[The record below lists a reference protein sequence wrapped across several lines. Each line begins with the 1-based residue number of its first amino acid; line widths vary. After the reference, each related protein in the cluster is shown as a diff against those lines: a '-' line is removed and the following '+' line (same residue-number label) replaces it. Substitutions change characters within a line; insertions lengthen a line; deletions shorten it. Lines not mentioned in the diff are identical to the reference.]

1 MKKTAAAL
9 AVLLLLLAAA
19 GAASALELK
28 AGTIRPFADNILT
41 VTSEKGGT
49 LTIEAIS
56 GTVPLKNPVTKMK
69 IKAGKVEIPWNG
81 LTEGGEPLQSGSIT
95 LRATLSRKGEKKE
108 KSEVRTTIG
117 SPMPAV
123 LCCLPAAQEFY
134 ADGKNILRIEVAVS
148 TKGTIEL
155 SIAPKDRPEEEVWHY
170 RTVYDSRTPIV
181 IRWDGRGK
189 NRKPCPPGEYMIR
202 AWSAFRSQYVSTA
215 EITLLKEPLPELKPT
230 VTGNLLPEDLS
241 DDAAVWEALTAPVTV
256 GDGGEGKGLII
267 MEGKGGRTGRAGT
280 VTCRTVG
287 LAVLETGS
295 DGWVKVGA
303 WRQADD
309 RYIEGYVKADKLR
322 VIRPNT
328 RYGAVVDKKTQT
340 ITVYEYGKKVG
351 TALVSTGLPTGG
363 LTSESRCGVYLLG
376 TRLGEFSEGNHT
388 YSYPIRIDGYN
399 LIHQAGFARKD
410 GQRDFKEEIVLL
422 GKKASHG
429 CIRVDPRIMEES
441 NGINAWWIWTH
452 MGHDSKIIVMPGD

>member
-9 AVLLLLLAAA
+9 AVLILLLAAA
-19 GAASALELK
+19 GAAPALEMK
-28 AGTIRPFADNILT
+28 AGTIRPFADNMLT

-49 LTIEAIS
+49 LTIEAVS

-69 IKAGKVEIPWNG
+69 IKPGTVEIPWDG
-81 LTEGGEPLQSGSIT
+81 LTEGGEPLQSGGIT

-108 KSEVRTTIG
+108 KAEIKTTVG

-148 TKGTIEL
+148 AKGTIEL
-155 SIAPKDRPEEEVWHY
+155 SIAPKDRLKEEVWHY

-189 NRKPCPPGEYMIR
+189 DRKPCPPGEYVIT

-215 EITLLKEPLPELKPT
+215 EITLLKEPLPELKPA
-230 VTGNLLPEDLS
+230 VTGSLLPADPS
-241 DDAAVWEALTAPVTV
+241 DDAAVWAALTAPVTV
-256 GDGGEGKGLII
+256 GDGGEGKGLVI
-267 MEGKGGRTGRAGT
+267 MEKKGRPGRAGT
-280 VTCRTVG
+280 VSCRTVG
-287 LAVLETGS
+287 LAVLEAGS

-328 RYGAVVDKKTQT
+328 RYGAVLDRKAQT
-340 ITVYEYGKKVG
+340 LTVYENGKKIG
-351 TALVSTGLPTGG
+351 TALVSTGMPQGG

-376 TRLGEFSEGNHT
+376 TRLGEFAEGNHI

-399 LIHQAGFARKD
+399 LIHQAGFVRKD
-410 GQRDFKEEIVLL
+410 GQRDFREEIALL

-429 CIRVDPRIMEES
+429 CVRVDPRVTEES

-452 MGHDSKIIVMPGD
+452 MGHDSKIIILPED